1 VHEATAEALMKDPA
15 VQKAYLGSG
24 GASAPRTH
32 RGDTPASATPAQPSR
47 PRAPAQSP
55 AAIAAAA
62 MQQFARTP
70 AAPEPPR
77 PAAPP
82 PPVPPAAPTAAKQ
95 PSPGGIDL
103 DSLVSRARQSSA
115 AAVSTRRPNG
125 PNGATP
131 PAPRPPATPMPDLGN
146 SADRLRAA
154 LREIEEAAAR
164 AQAYRPPNRK
174 P

>member
-1 VHEATAEALMKDPA
+1 
-15 VQKAYLGSG
+15 
-24 GASAPRTH
+24 
-32 RGDTPASATPAQPSR
+32 
-47 PRAPAQSP
+47 
-55 AAIAAAA
+55 
-62 MQQFARTP
+62 MQQFARKP
-70 AAPEPPR
+70 AAPEAPS

-82 PPVPPAAPTAAKQ
+82 PPAPSAAPAAAIKQ
-95 PSPGGIDL
+95 EPGGIDI

-115 AAVSTRRPNG
+115 ATVSTRRANG

-131 PAPRPPATPMPDLGN
+131 AAPRPPATPLPDLGN